1 MRKSGIAYK
10 SRGCAA
16 SRTMVSLAQPG
27 GTERKVP
34 GSPADLMWKHKGNNS
49 MPRTQW
55 STEDVYDD
63 ALQDPHDTGKA
74 GLLETQSPI
83 GAACPPPL
91 ARLEAMLRCALV
103 QPLDECN
110 LSIVGGDR

>member
-1 MRKSGIAYK
+1 
-10 SRGCAA
+10 
-16 SRTMVSLAQPG
+16 
-27 GTERKVP
+27 
-34 GSPADLMWKHKGNNS
+34 